1 MKNIRVL
8 ELRSVWG
15 TGGGPDKTI
24 LSGAALKSTSGVE
37 TVVCYIR
44 DARDTV
50 FALDRRARDL
60 GVDYEEIV
68 ERNSFDPSIWPSLRA
83 LVRRRGIDIV
93 HAHDYKTDLLTI
105 VLSRFEPIVPLSTA
119 HAFVGSGAT
128 ERYVYYPL
136 DRRLLARYPRVIA
149 VSNTVRDELV
159 RAGASADRITVIL
172 NGIDHCVFVRDRRRE
187 MEVRRELGFAA
198 DAFVIGAV
206 GRLDYEK
213 RFDLLIEAFAD
224 VRKLY
229 PRAQLA
235 IAGDGKHRPALEAT
249 IERFALQSS
258 CRLLGLQRDIGRLH
272 HAFDLFVQS
281 SIREG
286 TPNAVLEAMALET
299 PVVATDSGGTAQ
311 LVEHEM
317 HGLIVPTGSADALRD
332 AMLRALCEP
341 EAMRERARAARRRVE
356 SELSFTR
363 RMERVER
370 VYHELMAGRLAQ
382 QRAS

>member
-1 MKNIRVL
+1 MTNIRVL

-24 LSGAALKSTSGVE
+24 LSGAAQKSTSGVE

-44 DARDTV
+44 DARDAV

-68 ERNSFDPSIWPSLRA
+68 ERNSFDRSIWPALRA
-83 LVRRRGIDIV
+83 LVRRRRIDIV
-93 HAHDYKTDLLTI
+93 HAHDYKTDLLTL
-105 VLSRFEPIVPLSTA
+105 VLSRFEPIIPLSTA

-136 DRRLLARYPRVIA
+136 DRRLLAWYPRVIA
-149 VSNTVRDELV
+149 VSSTVRDELV
-159 RAGASADRITVIL
+159 RAGASADRISVIL

-187 MEVRRELGFAA
+187 MEVRRELGFGA
-198 DAFVIGAV
+198 DDFVIGAV

-213 RFDLLIEAFAD
+213 RFDLLIEAFAE
-224 VRKLY
+224 VRKTY

-235 IAGDGKHRPALEAT
+235 IAGDGKHRPVLEAA
-249 IERFALQSS
+249 IERFDLQSS
-258 CRLLGLQRDIGRLH
+258 CRLLGQQRDVGRLH

-299 PVVATDSGGTAQ
+299 PIIATDSGGTAE
-311 LVEHEM
+311 LVEHEV
-317 HGLIVPTGSADALRD
+317 HGLIVPPGSADALGD
-332 AMLRALCEP
+332 AMLRVLRQP
-341 EAMRERARAARRRVE
+341 EAMREWARAARRRVE

-363 RMERVER
+363 RMERVEG
-370 VYHELMAGRLAQ
+370 VYHDLMAGRLAQ

>member
-24 LSGAALKSTSGVE
+24 LSGAALKSPSGVE

-44 DARDTV
+44 DARDRV
-50 FALDRRARDL
+50 YALDRRARDL
-60 GVDYEEIV
+60 GIDYEEIV
-68 ERNSFDPSIWPSLRA
+68 ERNSFDRSIWPALRA
-83 LVRRRGIDIV
+83 LVRRRRIDIV
-93 HAHDYKTDLLTI
+93 HAHDYKTDLLTL

-136 DRRLLARYPRVIA
+136 DRWLLARYPRVIA

-159 RAGASADRITVIL
+159 RAGARADRVTVIL
-172 NGIDHCVFVRDRRRE
+172 NGIDHCAFVRDRRRE
-187 MEVRRELGFAA
+187 PEVRRELGFGT
-198 DAFVIGAV
+198 DDVVIGAV

-224 VRKLY
+224 VRKTY

-235 IAGDGKHRPALEAT
+235 IAGDGKHRPALAAT
-249 IERFALQSS
+249 IERLDLQSS
-258 CRLLGLQRDIGRLH
+258 CRLLGLQRDVARLH

-299 PVVATDSGGTAQ
+299 PIIATDSGGTAE
-311 LVEHEM
+311 LVKHEV
-317 HGLIVPTGSADALRD
+317 HGLIVPTGSADVLRD
-332 AMLRALCEP
+332 AILGALRES
-341 EAMRERARAARRRVE
+341 EATRERVRAARRRVE
-356 SELSFTR
+356 SELSFAR
-363 RMERVER
+363 RMDRVER
-370 VYHELMAGRLAQ
+370 VYHELMAGRFAQ

>member
-1 MKNIRVL
+1 
-8 ELRSVWG
+8 
-15 TGGGPDKTI
+15 
-24 LSGAALKSTSGVE
+24 
-37 TVVCYIR
+37 
-44 DARDTV
+44 
-50 FALDRRARDL
+50 
-60 GVDYEEIV
+60 
-68 ERNSFDPSIWPSLRA
+68 
-83 LVRRRGIDIV
+83 
-93 HAHDYKTDLLTI
+93 
-105 VLSRFEPIVPLSTA
+105 
-119 HAFVGSGAT
+119 
-128 ERYVYYPL
+128 
-136 DRRLLARYPRVIA
+136 
-149 VSNTVRDELV
+149 
-159 RAGASADRITVIL
+159 
-172 NGIDHCVFVRDRRRE
+172 
-187 MEVRRELGFAA
+187 MEVRRELGFGA
-198 DAFVIGAV
+198 DDLVIGAV

-224 VRKLY
+224 VRKAY

-258 CRLLGLQRDIGRLH
+258 CRLLGLQRDVGRLH

-299 PVVATDSGGTAQ
+299 PIIATDSGGTAE
-311 LVEHEM
+311 LVADEV

-332 AMLRALCEP
+332 AMLRALREP
-341 EAMRERARAARRRVE
+341 EATRERARAARRRVE
-356 SELSFTR
+356 SELSFAR

>member
-1 MKNIRVL
+1 MAIRVL

-37 TVVCYIR
+37 TIVCYIR

-50 FALDRRARDL
+50 FTLDRRARNL
-60 GVDYEEIV
+60 GIEYEEIV
-68 ERNSFDPSIWPSLRA
+68 ERSSFDRSIWPALRT
-83 LVRRRGIDIV
+83 LLRRRRIDIV
-93 HAHDYKTDLLTI
+93 HAHDYKTDLLTLA
-105 VLSRFEPIVPLSTA
+105 LSRFEPIVPLATA
-119 HAFVGSGAT
+119 HGFVGSGPT

-136 DRRLLARYPRVIA
+136 DRRLLAWYPRVIA

-172 NGIDHCVFVRDRRRE
+172 NGIDHRVFVRERRRE
-187 MEVRRELGFAA
+187 SEVRRELGFSA
-198 DAFVIGAV
+198 DDLVIGAV

-213 RFDLLIEAFAD
+213 RYDLLIEAFAD
-224 VRKLY
+224 VRRTH
-229 PRAQLA
+229 PAAQLA
-235 IAGDGKHRPALEAT
+235 IAGDGKHRPELEAT
-249 IERFALQSS
+249 IERFGLQSS
-258 CRLLGLQRDIGRLH
+258 CRLLGLQRDVGRLH

-299 PVVATDSGGTAQ
+299 PIVATDSGGTAE
-311 LVEHEM
+311 LVEHEV
-317 HGLIVPTGSADALRD
+317 HGLIVPCGSAGALRD
-332 AMLRALCEP
+332 TMLRVLREP
-341 EAMRERARAARRRVE
+341 EATCERARAARRRVE
-356 SELSFTR
+356 SELSFAR
-363 RMERVER
+363 RMERVES
-370 VYHELMAGRLAQ
+370 VYHDLMAGRLAQ

>member
-24 LSGAALKSTSGVE
+24 LSSAALKSTRGIE

-60 GVDYEEIV
+60 GIDYAEIV
-68 ERNSFDPSIWPSLRA
+68 ERNSFDPSIWPALRA
-83 LVRRRGIDIV
+83 LVRRRRIDIV
-93 HAHDYKTDLLTI
+93 HAHDYKTDLLTL

-159 RAGASADRITVIL
+159 RAGVSADRITVIL
-172 NGIDHCVFVRDRRRE
+172 NGIDHCVFFRDRRRE
-187 MEVRRELGFAA
+187 PDVRRELGF
-198 DAFVIGAV
+198 DGDDLVIGAV

-224 VRKLY
+224 VRKTY
-229 PRAQLA
+229 PRAHLA
-235 IAGDGKHRPALEAT
+235 IAGDGKHRPALAAT
-249 IERFALQSS
+249 IERFDLQSS
-258 CRLLGLQRDIGRLH
+258 CRLLGLQRDVGRLH

-299 PVVATDSGGTAQ
+299 PIIATDSGGTAE
-311 LVEHEM
+311 LVKDEV
-317 HGLIVPTGSADALRD
+317 HGLIVPMGRVDALRD
-332 AMLRALCEP
+332 AMLRALREP
-341 EAMRERARAARRRVE
+341 EATRERARAARRRVE
-356 SELSFTR
+356 SELSFAR
-363 RMERVER
+363 RMERVEH
-370 VYHELMAGRLAQ
+370 VYHDLMAGRLEH